1 MSHITNPKILRI
13 RKTEDWMS
21 RGFYKKNFPL
31 YLEED
36 FKIRNFLL
44 KNLPKG
50 TIEGIEI
57 ERGSTFLKIF
67 IKTARPALIIGR
79 GGEEVKKIKK
89 EIEKI
94 ITPLIKGKE
103 SIQKQEVKIE
113 ILTVKDPWASAS
125 LASQWVALQL
135 EKRARFRQVL
145 KMVLSKIM
153 FSREVKGARVQV
165 AGRLNGVSISRT
177 EWLQQGELSRQ
188 TIRAVI
194 DYGFSTALCSYGI
207 IGVKVWIYK
216 GQKLE

>member
-79 GGEEVKKIKK
+79 GGKEVKKIKK

-103 SIQKQEVKIE
+103 SIKKQEVKIE

>member
-103 SIQKQEVKIE
+103 SIKKQEVKIE

>member
-36 FKIRNFLL
+36 FKIRNFLI

-103 SIQKQEVKIE
+103 SIKKQEVKIE

>member
-103 SIQKQEVKIE
+103 SIKKQEVKIE

-153 FSREVKGARVQV
+153 FSKEVKGARVQV

>member
-1 MSHITNPKILRI
+1 MSHITHPKILRI
-13 RKTEDWMS
+13 KKTEDWAS
-21 RGFYKKNFPL
+21 RGFYKKNFPQ

-36 FKIRNFLL
+36 FKIRNFLA

-50 TIEGIEI
+50 TVECIEI

-94 ITPLIKGKE
+94 IMSLAGGKE
-103 SIQKQEVKIE
+103 SIKKQEVKIE

-125 LASQWVALQL
+125 LASQWIALQL

-145 KMVLSKIM
+145 KMALSKIM
-153 FSREVKGARVQV
+153 FSKEVKGTKVEV

-177 EWLQQGELSRQ
+177 EWLQQGELPRQ

-194 DYGFSTALCSYGI
+194 DYGASTALCSYGI

-216 GQKLE
+216 GERL